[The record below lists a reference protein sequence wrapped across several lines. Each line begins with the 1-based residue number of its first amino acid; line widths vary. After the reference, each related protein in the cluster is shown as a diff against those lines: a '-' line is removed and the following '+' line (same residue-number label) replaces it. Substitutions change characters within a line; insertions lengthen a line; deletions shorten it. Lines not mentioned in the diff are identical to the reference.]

1 MNSRARTLARRAPAL
16 RLLLLDV
23 DGVLTDGK
31 IYLGPGGFEL
41 KSFHVHDGLG
51 IKLLQEAGIAVGF
64 ISNRKSPLVALRARE
79 LGVKIVQTGVANK
92 VAAYEKLKR
101 KLRLEDREVGYVG
114 DDLPDLDL
122 LKKVGLPFTVRGCPP
137 ELSRVALYASR
148 RRGGEGAVREI
159 AELILRELSEPRLSR
174 RKKRRT

>member
-1 MNSRARTLARRAPAL
+1 MRNRTRSLSPRVSAL

-31 IYLGPGGFEL
+31 IYVGPGGFEL

-51 IKLLQEAGIAVGF
+51 IKLLEEAGIRVGF
-64 ISNRKSPLVALRARE
+64 LSNRKSPLVVRRARE
-79 LGVKIVQTGVANK
+79 LGVRIVQTGLADK

-101 KLRLEDREVGYVG
+101 KLRLQDHEVGYMG

-122 LKKVGLPFTVRGCPP
+122 LKKVGLPFTVRGAPP
-137 ELSRVALYASR
+137 ELTRVALYATR

-159 AELILRELSEPRLSR
+159 AELILRELSESHPSR
-174 RKKRRT
+174 RKKPHA

>member
-1 MNSRARTLARRAPAL
+1 MRNRARALSPRVPAL

-51 IKLLQEAGIAVGF
+51 IKLLQEAGITVGF
-64 ISNRKSPLVALRARE
+64 LSNRKSPLVALRARE
-79 LGVKIVQTGVANK
+79 LGVKIVQTGIPSK

-122 LKKVGLPFTVRGCPP
+122 LKKVGLPFTVWGCPR
-137 ELSRVALYASR
+137 ELSRVALYATR

-159 AELILRELSEPRLSR
+159 AELILRELSESRPSR
-174 RKKRRT
+174 RKNRRT